1 MRHRYGSMSASILCV
16 HASFVS
22 TCPNPRLLSILTK
35 LRDLA
40 GASTQLLRAT
50 AQNQEPPPTRA
61 RATSTV
67 RPTAGSSIAAQSPL
81 NRRSTPLNAAQSAA
95 LPAAQSPAAHPPV
108 PSPPSI
114 RRRRLN
120 QYPRLMIPSARLV
133 IDWLARRRR
142 RNRRLSRRRARRY
155 AARPPERRP
164 AGPRRKR
171 RPTRNRRLPA
181 REQQRRAAR
190 ISGARRASAGRG
202 AHQRSAARISGA
214 RRASASRVER

>member
-1 MRHRYGSMSASILCV
+1 MSCASGVPCTVRWGAGGSTHDTPVSRVGGNTSKHRRCGTDMVPCQQ
-16 HASFVS
+16 ASFVS
-22 TCPNPRLLSILTK
+22 THPLCPLVQTRDSPQ

-67 RPTAGSSIAAQSPL
+67 RPTAGRSIAAQSPL

-120 QYPRLMIPSARLV
+120 QYPRLVIPSARLA
-133 IDWLARRRR
+133 IDWLDW
-142 RNRRLSRRRARRY
+142 
-155 AARPPERRP
+155 
-164 AGPRRKR
+164 
-171 RPTRNRRLPA
+171 
-181 REQQRRAAR
+181 
-190 ISGARRASAGRG
+190 
-202 AHQRSAARISGA
+202 
-214 RRASASRVER
+214 